1 MVEFSKFLP
10 SLVDVAIGVSSSL
23 WFLTIVTVPWD
34 LYFKTKETRAKVDS
48 AEEKQELKTWENGLL
63 GLAISAH
70 IVSALA
76 AYGIAVVSSEQIL
89 KKRTSL
95 VFLLSGLIRPIDAY
109 QQYVGSRLLH
119 LNTKVPR
126 LEDKTEILR
135 QEIYQTQNLVYLQD
149 SNLSNVENSGK
160 GNKFDRLER
169 EIENVHSKGEQL
181 VANIKNEESIL
192 KTLAEATTKNILE
205 MREKTIKN

>member
-1 MVEFSKFLP
+1 
-10 SLVDVAIGVSSSL
+10 
-23 WFLTIVTVPWD
+23 
-34 LYFKTKETRAKVDS
+34 
-48 AEEKQELKTWENGLL
+48 
-63 GLAISAH
+63 
-70 IVSALA
+70 
-76 AYGIAVVSSEQIL
+76 
-89 KKRTSL
+89 